1 MKYRPYLS
9 GCADVSEIG
18 VGGWQLSDSAVW
30 SSMSDAEATSLVHH
44 ALDLGINFFDTAPN
58 YGLGTSEQRLGSALK
73 GVDRDRFIINTKFGH
88 NAEDEFDFES
98 SSLRDSVEG
107 SLRRLGV
114 GTIDSLLLHNPP
126 AEYLDGNRTDH
137 YEILDTLVAEGKIK
151 GYGASL
157 DTYDDMKLLMDTT
170 GSKVIEACFNILFQ
184 DSARAFEQAQTQGI
198 AIIAKIPL
206 DSGWL
211 SGKYSADSQFDDIRS
226 RWSAE
231 DKRTRERLVQGVRE
245 RLPADM
251 PMSQAAIAF
260 CLAHD
265 AVTTVI
271 PGNKNLDQ
279 LEDNITSTRLSLPQA
294 TLDDLHRFYEDE
306 VRPLG
311 IPW

>member
-114 GTIDSLLLHNPP
+114 ETIDSLLLHNPP
-126 AEYLDGNRTDH
+126 AEYLDGNHTDH
-137 YEILDTLVAEGKIK
+137 YEILDALVAEGKIK

-157 DTYDDMKLLMDTT
+157 DTYNDMKPMIQPELRLFCMMSSVAVCLTT
-170 GSKVIEACFNILFQ
+170 T
-184 DSARAFEQAQTQGI
+184 RAV
-198 AIIAKIPL
+198 
-206 DSGWL
+206 
-211 SGKYSADSQFDDIRS
+211 
-226 RWSAE
+226 SAE
-231 DKRTRERLVQGVRE
+231 
-245 RLPADM
+245 
-251 PMSQAAIAF
+251 
-260 CLAHD
+260 
-265 AVTTVI
+265 VTTALSSLAIVRT
-271 PGNKNLDQ
+271 LQ
-279 LEDNITSTRLSLPQA
+279 CLEALISFVFR
-294 TLDDLHRFYEDE
+294 
-306 VRPLG
+306 
-311 IPW
+311 